1 MSVCI
6 WGDIYNVQYF
16 IVFDLLSFGPTL
28 WLIRFSDYHAYGTLC
43 VPWGGG
49 GYSLDSDDR
58 DDRRIF

>member
-16 IVFDLLSFGPTL
+16 IVFDLLSFGLTL

-49 GYSLDSDDR
+49 YSLDSDDR